1 MCGNVISGRVDP
13 SLSFFTEGGSFFTN
27 STTELLASA
36 TEEELQSTT
45 RNRCNGE
52 GYESVALIP
61 LHSGNDIVGLLQL
74 NDSRP
79 NLFSPP
85 MIRFFEKIG
94 NSIGIAFSKMIN
106 ENDSKKDEFKYHR

>member
-1 MCGNVISGRVDP
+1 MCGNVISGRTDP
-13 SLSFFTEGGSFFTN
+13 TLSFFTEGGSFFTN
-27 STTELLASA
+27 STTELLTSA
-36 TEEELQSTT
+36 TEEELQSRT

-61 LHSGNDIVGLLQL
+61 LHSGQDVVGLLQM

-79 NLFSPP
+79 NLFSLS

-94 NSIGIAFSKMIN
+94 NSIGIAFSKMVEEKGLKQN
-106 ENDSKKDEFKYHR
+106 EFKYHR